1 MGSRSN
7 QPPASRAAG
16 LQQRSFSAIIVRA
29 GNSVRTRSDSWP
41 NPSALRADTSRRE
54 FLATAAGFTLALTA
68 LPAGSIGEALAD
80 APLEPNVWLTI
91 ATDGT
96 ITIVSPAAEMGQGTF
111 TTLPL
116 VLAEELDADWSAVK
130 AIFPPRWNEKK
141 FGNPQWNG
149 LFNTT
154 ASLAT
159 RGYFKPMRIAGAQAR
174 RVLIDAVAA
183 RWGVPVGGA
192 FDRAERGGAQGFG
205 PPHPLWRDR
214 GFCQGAGRAA
224 EDRGRGSQAPG
235 GLPLH
240 RQGSAAHRAAHQGD
254 GRRAATAST
263 CRCPACV
270 YAAVLQSPYEG
281 GTPAT
286 IDDAAARAVA
296 GHHRRGAIAGR
307 RRRRRQFGR
316 GDPGRQ
322 AAAQGDLDRRHRPR
336 ATIRER
342 ALEEFAAIARDKSRA
357 GVKFAAVGDAGAA
370 MAGAARVFRG
380 EYRTRY
386 TYHAQMEPMN
396 ATAAVAPDGKSAE
409 IWVGTQNPSG
419 LLNDVARLLQT
430 ERSRITF
437 HQHFIGGGYGRR
449 GGPQDVVLDAVRLAK
464 AVGSPV
470 KVIWSREDDIATGKF
485 RPMTAHHIEAGFDAA
500 GKLIAWHHRVVA
512 ESVAGYRA
520 GLTGTRAAGD
530 RRHRDEGIVAA
541 AISDPQQAGRA
552 HRRSARR
559 AALLGARRRRLLQCV
574 RGRELPRRDR
584 QGARARTRSR
594 SASSF
599 REGQPRVQDAAAR
612 RRRDVRLGASRA
624 ADAASASRCMEKDD
638 TLAAGVAEV
647 SLDRAS
653 GKIKVHNIWA
663 AIDAGI
669 AVQPRNLAAQTEG
682 SIVFGLGH
690 VLREKI
696 TIKDGRV
703 QETNFSDYQVP
714 RMSDM
719 PNIEVRVISTDNPPT
734 GAGEDGLPL
743 VGGAIGNAVA
753 ALTGV
758 RLRELPF
765 APERVKG
772 ALGA

>member
-1 MGSRSN
+1 M
-7 QPPASRAAG
+7 
-16 LQQRSFSAIIVRA
+16 
-29 GNSVRTRSDSWP
+29 TRP
-41 NPSALRADTSRRE
+41 IGMQADTNRRE
-54 FLATAAGFTLALTA
+54 FLSGAAGLTLLLRVSPDTF
-68 LPAGSIGEALAD
+68 IGEAWAD
-80 APLEPNVWLTI
+80 APLSPNVWLTI
-91 ATDGT
+91 STDGI

-111 TTLPL
+111 TALPA
-116 VLAEELDADWSAVK
+116 VLAEELDADWSKVRAV
-130 AIFPPRWNEKK
+130 FPPEWNEKK
-141 FGNPQWNG
+141 FGNPQWSG

-174 RVLIDAVAA
+174 RVLLDAVSVKWSVPINELSTEPSVVVHKTSHRRVSYGEIAGFARVPTELPKMEDKDLKNPADFRYIGKDLPRLDLPTKVTGAA
-183 RWGVPVGGA
+183 RYGIDVQVPGM
-192 FDRAERGGAQGFG
+192 
-205 PPHPLWRDR
+205 
-214 GFCQGAGRAA
+214 
-224 EDRGRGSQAPG
+224 
-235 GLPLH
+235 
-240 RQGSAAHRAAHQGD
+240 
-254 GRRAATAST
+254 
-263 CRCPACV
+263 V

-286 IDDAAARAVA
+286 IDDSAARAVPGVTDIIRLPSGVGVVGNSVAATQAAKNRLNVTWTSAPAA
-296 GHHRRGAIAGR
+296 GH
-307 RRRRRQFGR
+307 
-316 GDPGRQ
+316 DS
-322 AAAQGDLDRRHRPR
+322 
-336 ATIRER
+336 ER
-342 ALEEFAAIARDKSRA
+342 ALEDFAAIAQDKGRG
-357 GVKFAAVGDAGAA
+357 GVKFAGVGDASAAMRGAA
-370 MAGAARVFRG
+370 QVFRG
-380 EYRTRY
+380 EYRTHY

-430 ERSRITF
+430 DRSKITF
-437 HQHFIGGGYGRR
+437 HQHVIGGGYGRR

-470 KVIWSREDDIATGKF
+470 KVIWSREDDVATGKF
-485 RPMTAHHIEAGFDAA
+485 RPMTAHHIEAGFDAG
-500 GKLIAWHHRVVA
+500 GKLTAWHHRVVA
-512 ESVAGYRA
+512 ESVAEYRA
-520 GLTGTRAAGD
+520 GLTSSTPPAIDTIVMKGSSLPQYAIPNKLVEHIVETR
-530 RRHRDEGIVAA
+530 
-541 AISDPQQAGRA
+541 
-552 HRRSARR
+552 
-559 AALLGARRRRLLQCV
+559 GARLSSV
-574 RGRELPRRDR
+574 RGVGVYYNAFAVESFLDEIAKALGQDPIAFRLELS
-584 QGARARTRSR
+584 Q
-594 SASSF
+594 
-599 REGQPRVQDAAAR
+599 GQPRVQHLLRVVSEMSDWHKPR
-612 RRRDVRLGASRA
+612 SERGLGVAV
-624 ADAASASRCMEKDD
+624 MEKDD

-647 SLDRAS
+647 SLDRS
-653 GKIKVHNIWA
+653 TGKINVHNIWA

-703 QETNFSDYQVP
+703 QESNFNNYQVP

-719 PNIEVRVISTDNPPT
+719 PNINVRVISTDNPPT

-765 APERVKG
+765 APDRVRG